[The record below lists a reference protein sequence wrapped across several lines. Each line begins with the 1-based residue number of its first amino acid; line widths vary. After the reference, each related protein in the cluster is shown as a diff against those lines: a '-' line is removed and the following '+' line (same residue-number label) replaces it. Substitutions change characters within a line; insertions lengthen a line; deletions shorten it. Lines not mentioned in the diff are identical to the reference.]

1 MFKKILVAVDGSE
14 QSIKAA
20 NTAGDLARSME
31 ADLIVV
37 TTYEPIHSYKG
48 QPYIQKEISERMEW
62 AEKAQKE
69 ALKSIGKIPG
79 ELTQE
84 ILEGP
89 AAEAILKVVDA
100 RGVDLVVMGT
110 RGLGGLKGTLL
121 GSQSQK
127 VIRHAPCAVM
137 VVK

>member
-1 MFKKILVAVDGSE
+1 MFEKILVAVDGSA

-20 NTAGDLARSME
+20 STAGDLARSME

-69 ALKSIGKIPG
+69 ALKSIGNIPG
-79 ELTQE
+79 ELEQE

-100 RGVDLVVMGT
+100 RGIDLVVMGT